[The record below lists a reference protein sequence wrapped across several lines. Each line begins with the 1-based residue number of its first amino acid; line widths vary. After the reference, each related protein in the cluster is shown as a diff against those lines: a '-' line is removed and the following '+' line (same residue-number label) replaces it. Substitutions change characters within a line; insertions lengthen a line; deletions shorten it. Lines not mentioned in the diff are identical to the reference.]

1 MYESEVIIIVMG
13 KAVRLR
19 KIQPGRILSVR
30 EEGDEIIKISTKVV
44 EVMVISAVVKKMNN
58 IKHDSRVKN

>member
-58 IKHDSRVKN
+58 IKHDSRLKN

>member
-1 MYESEVIIIVMG
+1 MYESKVIIIVMG

-58 IKHDSRVKN
+58 IKHDSRLKN

>member
-1 MYESEVIIIVMG
+1 MYESKVIIIVMG